1 MITDINLLDF
11 SKKYSY
17 KDYLTW
23 SFKERLELLAG
34 KIFKMSPAPSSM
46 HQKVSM
52 RLIRSFLPIFDNEK
66 CQLFHAPFDVRL
78 LDSDKSTE
86 DDNIYTV
93 VQPDICVIC
102 DNAKIDEKGCVGA
115 PDLIVEILSPG
126 NTQKEMKH
134 KFDLYEAAQ
143 VQEYWLVEPND
154 KVVLVYTLKNG
165 KYIGLKPFTEGSVL
179 KSELFPDLEVHVSS
193 LFTN

>member
-1 MITDINLLDF
+1 MVTDINLLDF
-11 SKKYSY
+11 SKRYTY

-23 SFKERLELLAG
+23 SFQERLELLAG

-46 HQKVSM
+46 HQKISM
-52 RLIRSFLPIFDNEK
+52 NLIRSFLPIFNIGK

-78 LDSDKSTE
+78 LDAQKSTIDE
-86 DDNIYTV
+86 DIYTV

-102 DNAKIDEKGCVGA
+102 DESKIDEKGCIGA

-134 KFDLYEAAQ
+134 KFDLYEAAH

-154 KVVLVYTLKNG
+154 KVVLVYVLRNE
-165 KYIGLKPFTEGSVL
+165 KYIGLKPFTEDSMVN
-179 KSELFPDLEVHVSS
+179 SELFPELEVHVSS
-193 LFTN
+193 LFQN